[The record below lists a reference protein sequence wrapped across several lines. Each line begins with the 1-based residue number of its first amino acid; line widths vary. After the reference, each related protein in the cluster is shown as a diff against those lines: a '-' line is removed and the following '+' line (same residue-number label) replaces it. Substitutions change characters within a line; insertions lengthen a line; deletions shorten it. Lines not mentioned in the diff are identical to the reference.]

1 LVLPVV
7 NKEAGGP
14 DAGANTKK
22 DTMGTT
28 ILVGL
33 LSGLLFAVLDMLI
46 NANPLARRLNALFLP
61 IARRRV
67 NPIVGL
73 AIDLVF
79 GLIMAVLYVQL
90 RPALAGGSGL
100 ARGLCYGSLIW
111 FLRVVMS
118 SASQWV
124 MFPVSWR
131 LTAYN
136 LGTGLL
142 EMLAL
147 GMLYGLTL
155 SA

>member
-1 LVLPVV
+1 
-7 NKEAGGP
+7 
-14 DAGANTKK
+14 
-22 DTMGTT
+22 MGTT

-46 NANPLARRLNALFLP
+46 NANPLARRLNALILP
-61 IARRRV
+61 IARQKV
-67 NPIVGL
+67 NPAVGL
-73 AIDLVF
+73 AIDVVF
-79 GLIMAVLYVQL
+79 GIVMAVLYVQL
-90 RPALAGGSGL
+90 RPGLAGASGL
-100 ARGLCYGSLIW
+100 ARGLCYGSLAW
-111 FLRVVMS
+111 FFRVVMAA
-118 SASQWV
+118 ASQWV

>member
-111 FLRVVMS
+111 FLRVVMCS
-118 SASQWV
+118 MA
-124 MFPVSWR
+124 
-131 LTAYN
+131 
-136 LGTGLL
+136 
-142 EMLAL
+142 
-147 GMLYGLTL
+147 
-155 SA
+155 